1 MNIKE
6 VIEKCNNGD
15 YVKDNNNRIWK
26 IDKGDLTNK
35 TYFIFNIYNLKE
47 ILDLQ
52 FKKVYEVDWSKVP
65 VDTKILVSNNNNK
78 WYKRH
83 FAKYENDEVFAFMNG
98 TTSYTDNSC
107 ITWKYA
113 KLYKEDG
120 EEEENGN

>member
-52 FKKVYEVDWSKVP
+52 FNKVYVVDWSKVE
-65 VDTKILVSNNNNK
+65 VDTKILVSIDNK
-78 WYKRH
+78 RWYKRY
-83 FAKYENDEVFAFMNG
+83 FAKFENDVVYAFSNG
-98 TTSYTDNSC
+98 ATSFTYEYTAFEP
-107 ITWKYA
+107 WHYA
-113 KLYKEDG
+113 KLYKE
-120 EEEENGN
+120 E

>member
-1 MNIKE
+1 MK
-6 VIEKCNNGD
+6 KCNNGD

-120 EEEENGN
+120 EEEKNGN